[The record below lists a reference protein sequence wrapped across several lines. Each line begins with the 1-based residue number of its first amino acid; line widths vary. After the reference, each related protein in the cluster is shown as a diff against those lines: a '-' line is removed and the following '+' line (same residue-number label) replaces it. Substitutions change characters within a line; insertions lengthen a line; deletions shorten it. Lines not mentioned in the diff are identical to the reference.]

1 MTVRELREMYF
12 RFFESKGHAIHPSG
26 SLIPY
31 DVTGKLDESLL
42 FNGAGMVQ
50 FKPYFRGTAIP
61 PVKRLVTVQKCVRTG
76 DIDEVGDL
84 THLTF
89 FEMLGNF
96 SFGDYFKADA
106 IEFSWEFMTSP
117 NWLALDPSR
126 ISVTVFEEDDEA
138 YSNWSKWF
146 QAAGINPS
154 ARIIR
159 LGEDANY
166 WPAGAFSNG
175 PPGPCGPNT
184 EMFYWVDN
192 STAAPIEYSREQWIK
207 DEAAG
212 KWLEFWNDVF
222 IQSEWQG
229 RLKNPDKP
237 SEGYAKVGMPDLPF
251 QSVDTGMGLERS
263 VTVLSGLQS
272 LYDTDVFQPIIR
284 SIERLSG
291 EKIAYGQN
299 QSVDAAVRIIADHV
313 RTASFCI
320 ADGIL
325 PSNTGRGYVL
335 RRIIRRAIL
344 KGDRVLG
351 FDFPFFHHVAEGVRE
366 SMGDYYSELSERKE
380 TIQETLRNEETLF
393 RRTLHTGMHLL
404 QQELDA
410 LEEKG
415 EKILD
420 GNTAFFLYDTYGF
433 PLEVTREILEEVDL
447 QVDLDAYES
456 ALKIAQAR
464 SRGADG
470 MATVYAEEEALV
482 LAVSP
487 HAKPVTIFLGYGST
501 EAQAEVSQVSPRFGV
516 DGLTTGQFQ
525 ICLDQ
530 TPFFAESGGQVG
542 DTGLV
547 TSESFRF
554 EVVKTWRELDLI
566 WHDVILREST
576 AGSCAGMDRDAI
588 TRLLESGFFFQ
599 RVTAQVDSDRR
610 RKIMRNHT
618 ATHLLHAA
626 LRSVLGTHV
635 TQAGSLVAPEHL
647 RFDFTHNSSV
657 SPEDLAE
664 IEQRVNTAALSGLPV
679 VIHENVPLEQAKKM
693 GAMAL
698 FGEKYGDRVRV
709 VEVAPLSMELCGGI
723 HVERAS
729 DIGLFKIVQE
739 VSAASGIR
747 RIVATTGEG
756 SYELV
761 REQAELLHEASQ
773 KLKTS
778 PRELLEALQKS
789 LDQQKELTRKL
800 KRLREQGTS
809 ASEVEVTPVGPV
821 ELAVHLLEGCD
832 QDEAVRVADKIADG
846 FKSRVTLVAADV
858 EGKALFVAKSGS
870 EALAAGAHAGQFVKA
885 LAAITGGGGGGR
897 ADFATAGGRDVSK
910 ISDALREAPRI
921 LAGQLN

>member
-1 MTVRELREMYF
+1 MYF